1 MHSGQVSQLY
11 IGAHARLVQKGYVSA
26 CAAEQKL
33 QLQLPV
39 GYGAFS
45 TVVKA
50 PGDSSAAGSRGLSRR
65 PQFSHS

>member
-39 GYGAFS
+39 SYGAFS
-45 TVVKA
+45 TVV
-50 PGDSSAAGSRGLSRR
+50 
-65 PQFSHS
+65 

>member
-1 MHSGQVSQLY
+1 VHSGQVSQLY

-39 GYGAFS
+39 SYGALS

-50 PGDSSAAGSRGLSRR
+50 PDSAAGSCDLSRR